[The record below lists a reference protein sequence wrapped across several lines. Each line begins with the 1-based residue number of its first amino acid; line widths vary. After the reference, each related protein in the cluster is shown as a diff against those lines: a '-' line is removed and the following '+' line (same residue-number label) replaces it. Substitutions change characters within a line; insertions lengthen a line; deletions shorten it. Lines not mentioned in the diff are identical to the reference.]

1 MTSEKGI
8 FRELAGVASRVL
20 RHISLAFVSLRRAAI
35 DDLTFVVREK
45 RVWRRADGHFEGA
58 ER

>member
-1 MTSEKGI
+1 MVSEKGI

-20 RHISLAFVSLRRAAI
+20 RHISVAFVSVRRPAI
-35 DDLTFVVREK
+35 DGLTSVVREQ
-45 RVWRRADGHFEGA
+45 RLWRRVDGRFEGA